1 MAFAWQPGIASLYDD
16 SVSYLVMAQ
25 AFAPYG
31 EPAAAIAAAYP
42 YEKYPPFFPLL
53 IALVGGAHHWPAAH
67 VLVAVAF
74 GLGVFLLAIHVR
86 RITGSNAL
94 GIVAALGFAA
104 MPGAWLQMKGIL
116 SEFPYIALSLAALV
130 VHGRE
135 APSVSRARSIA
146 LGLLLAAALLTRTI
160 GVALLAAVA
169 FAEGL
174 RWLRTREGARLRA
187 WIPAFVI
194 PLAAAALWY
203 ALRPSGGEDEYLVR
217 SAGVARDFSE
227 RGFTAVANLVSSN
240 ISATTD
246 AWLNALLIY
255 WGEPWQPRFLIASA
269 VGLAGL
275 GACARRAWAGEAD
288 GAYSLA
294 FLAIL
299 LVWPF
304 PGQMYRLAFPVAP
317 LVLAGALWAFSMGLR
332 EEAGE
337 RVARR
342 IAMAVGIATIA
353 ICTPALFFIAERFRA
368 PEPGPGTWRRSHITE
383 FYRIPDRRSAELN
396 AAVQIAV
403 FADLERIRTTT
414 PREARVMW
422 YMPSYV
428 ALLSGRRGVA
438 LDIPDNPGAMADQ
451 VRAGRPDFIYLSN
464 VHPRDSAQRHGSPLR
479 PLAYALE
486 YSDVVWSRRDRNT
499 GEPLAVLL
507 RVDPQR
513 LGTALAV
520 R

>member
-1 MAFAWQPGIASLYDD
+1 MAFAWQPGLASLYDD

-31 EPAAAIAAAYP
+31 EPAAAVAAAYP

-53 IALVGGAHHWPAAH
+53 IALVGGAHYWPAAH
-67 VLVAVAF
+67 VLVAVSF
-74 GLGVFLLAIHVR
+74 GAGVFLLALHVR
-86 RITGSNAL
+86 RTTGSRAL

-116 SEFPYIALSLAALV
+116 SEFPYIALSLSALL
-130 VHGRE
+130 VHGADR
-135 APSVSRARSIA
+135 PSVSRGRSIA

-160 GVALLAAVA
+160 GVALIAAVA

-187 WIPAFVI
+187 WIPALVI

-227 RGFTAVANLVSSN
+227 RGFATVVNLVSSN
-240 ISATTD
+240 ISATSD

-255 WGEPWQPRFLIASA
+255 WGEPWRPSFLIASA
-269 VGLAGL
+269 VGLVGL
-275 GACARRAWAGEAD
+275 GACASRAWAGEAD
-288 GAYSLA
+288 GAYVLA

-304 PGQMYRLAFPVAP
+304 PGQMYRLAFPAAP

-332 EEAGE
+332 EQAGE

-342 IAMAVGIATIA
+342 VAIGVGIATIA
-353 ICTPALFFIAERFRA
+353 TCVPALLFIAERFRA
-368 PEPGPGTWRRSHITE
+368 PEPGATTLRRAHITE

-396 AAVQIAV
+396 AAVQLAV

-414 PREARVMW
+414 PRDARVMW
-422 YMPSYV
+422 YMPNYI

-438 LDIPDNPGAMADQ
+438 LDIPENSDAMANQ
-451 VRAGRPDFIYLSN
+451 VRAGQPDFIYLSN

-479 PLAYALE
+479 PLSFALE
-486 YSDVVWSRRDRNT
+486 YADVVWSRRDRHS

-507 RVDPQR
+507 RVDAQR
-513 LGTALAV
+513 LGTALAA